1 MSIKRNAWGVDER
14 AEYDKLL
21 AEVIAATNNTTA
33 RLDLFEAKLN
43 DAIQAHRPWAREV
56 EQYSVRIGLAK
67 EIKAFQDRSRAM
79 VAHNGR
85 VLNLPKVQST
95 LVRNEE
101 SGEVFYQ
108 RELIELWTWE
118 QIADKRT
125 EALKARQ
132 GYTEKVAHY
141 DRLLA
146 LRDMCP
152 EANTPAEAAKMLGL
166 NLDEFLGVEA
176 KAS

>member
-1 MSIKRNAWGVDER
+1 MNRNAWEPEER
-14 AEYDKLL
+14 AEFDALL
-21 AEVIAATNNTTA
+21 AEVVAVTNKTTD
-33 RLDLFEAKLN
+33 RLDLFEVKLN

-56 EQYSVRIGLAK
+56 ERHCVRGGLAK
-67 EIKAFQDRSRAM
+67 EIKAFQDRNRAQ

-95 LVRNEE
+95 LARNEE

-108 RELIELWTWE
+108 RELIELWDWQ
-118 QIADKRT
+118 QIADKRS

-146 LRDMCP
+146 LRDMAP
-152 EANTPAEAAKMLGL
+152 DAKNPREAAKALGL

-176 KAS
+176 KSA

>member
-1 MSIKRNAWGVDER
+1 MNRNAWGSEER
-14 AEYDKLL
+14 AEYDALL
-21 AEVIAATNNTTA
+21 AEVVAATNKTPA
-33 RLDLFEAKLN
+33 RLDLFERKLN

-56 EQYSVRIGLAK
+56 ERHCVRNGLAK
-67 EIKAFQDRSRAM
+67 EIKAFQDRNRAM

-95 LVRNEE
+95 LVRDEE

-146 LRDMCP
+146 LREMCP
-152 EANTPAEAAKMLGL
+152 DASTPAEAAKALGL

>member
-1 MSIKRNAWGVDER
+1 MNRNAWEPEEK
-14 AEYDKLL
+14 AEYDALL
-21 AEVIAATNNTTA
+21 AEVVAATNRTPA
-33 RLDLFEAKLN
+33 RLDLFERKLN

-56 EQYSVRIGLAK
+56 ERHCVRSGLAK

-101 SGEVFYQ
+101 SGEVFHQ
-108 RELIELWTWE
+108 RELIELWNWD
-118 QIADKRT
+118 QIVEKRA
-125 EALKARQ
+125 EALRARR
-132 GYTEKVAHY
+132 GYTEKIAHY
-141 DRLLA
+141 DKLLA
-146 LRDMCP
+146 LREMYP
-152 EANTPAEAAKMLGL
+152 EANTPAEAAKALGL

-176 KAS
+176 KAA

>member
-1 MSIKRNAWGVDER
+1 MNRNAWEPEER
-14 AEYDKLL
+14 AEYDALL
-21 AEVIAATNNTTA
+21 AEVVATTNKTKA
-33 RLDLFEAKLN
+33 RLDLFERKLN
-43 DAIQAHRPWAREV
+43 DAVQAHRAWARDV
-56 EQYSVRIGLAK
+56 ERHCIRGGLAK
-67 EIKAFQDRSRAM
+67 EIKAFQDRNRAQ

-95 LVRNEE
+95 LARNEE

-108 RELIELWTWE
+108 RELIELWDWQ

-132 GYTEKVAHY
+132 GYSEKVAHY

-146 LRDMCP
+146 LRDLCP
-152 EANTPAEAAKMLGL
+152 DAKNPRDAATTLGL